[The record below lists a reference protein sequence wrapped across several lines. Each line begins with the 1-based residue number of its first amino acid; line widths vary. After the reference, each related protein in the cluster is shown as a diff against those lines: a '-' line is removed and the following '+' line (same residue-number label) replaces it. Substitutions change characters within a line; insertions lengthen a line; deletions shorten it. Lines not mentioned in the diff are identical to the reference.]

1 MEKTDMTFKATRKVL
16 IHAATATALALTAP
30 LAGAVDVGLG
40 VTINNEGG
48 GSGGYGV
55 SLPLRFGNFTVE
67 PELSFYDSSDD
78 TTYPTSP
85 TNTSAQEYQQYTLE
99 TGVYWRQPIIP
110 SVEMYVGGRV
120 GYTRYEQSSTYPS
133 SPGSNYAYDSSG
145 FYLGP
150 TLGAEY
156 FFNKHFSLGLDVS
169 LLFESTTQKSTGGSP
184 YTQDRDSIDYQS
196 RAKLRFYF

>member
-1 MEKTDMTFKATRKVL
+1 MQQTSKKL
-16 IHAATATALALTAP
+16 IRAAVAVSLALTAP

-40 VTINNEGG
+40 VSLNNEGN

-55 SLPLRFGNFTVE
+55 SLPLRFGNFIVE
-67 PELSFYDSSDD
+67 PELSFYDSSED
-78 TTYPTSP
+78 TTFPTSP
-85 TNTSAQEYQQYTLE
+85 LDTSTYKYQQYTLE
-99 TGVYWRQPIIP
+99 TGVYWRRPIIP

-120 GYTRYEQSSTYPS
+120 GYTRYKQSRTYPS
-133 SPGSNYAYDSSG
+133 SPSSNYAYDSSG

-169 LLFESTTQKSTGGSP
+169 LLFESTTQGRTTGSP
-184 YTQDRDSIDYQS
+184 YTQDRDEINYQS

>member
-1 MEKTDMTFKATRKVL
+1 MRQTRKKL
-16 IHAATATALALTAP
+16 IRAAVAVSLALTAP

-40 VTINNEGG
+40 VSLNNEGG

-67 PELSFYDSSDD
+67 PELSFYDASEEQ
-78 TTYPTSP
+78 TYPTSP
-85 TNTSAQEYQQYTLE
+85 TNNSTYEYQQYTLE
-99 TGVYWRQPIIP
+99 TGVYWRQPVIP

-120 GYTRYEQSSTYPS
+120 GYTRYEQSRTYPS

-169 LLFESTTQKSTGGSP
+169 LLFESTTQERTISSP
-184 YTQDRDSIDYQS
+184 YTEDRDEINYQS
-196 RAKLRFYF
+196 RARLRFYF

>member
-1 MEKTDMTFKATRKVL
+1 M
-16 IHAATATALALTAP
+16 
-30 LAGAVDVGLG
+30 AGAVDVGLG
-40 VTINNEGG
+40 ATLNAEGG
-48 GSGGYGV
+48 GNGGYGV

-67 PELSFYDSSDD
+67 PELSFYDSSED
-78 TTYPTSP
+78 TTYPASP
-85 TNTSAQEYQQYTLE
+85 ANTNIQEYQQYTLE
-99 TGVYWRQPIIP
+99 TGVYWRRPIIP

-120 GYTRYEQSSTYPS
+120 GYTRQKQSRTYPS
-133 SPGSNYAYDSSG
+133 SPGASYTSDYSG

-169 LLFESTTQKSTGGSP
+169 LLFESTTEEGTTGNVF
-184 YTQDRDSIDYQS
+184 TQDRDAINYQS

>member
-1 MEKTDMTFKATRKVL
+1 MRQTRKKL
-16 IHAATATALALTAP
+16 IRAAVAVSLVLTAP
-30 LAGAVDVGLG
+30 VAGAVDVGLG
-40 VTINNEGG
+40 VSLANDGG

-67 PELSFYDSSDD
+67 PELSFYDSSQD
-78 TTYPTSP
+78 TTHPTSP
-85 TNTSAQEYQQYTLE
+85 SNNNTSDYQQYTLE
-99 TGVYWRQPIIP
+99 TGVYWRQPVIP

-120 GYTRYEQSSTYPS
+120 GYTRSEESRAYSSSPS
-133 SPGSNYAYDSSG
+133 SNYSYETSG

-169 LLFESTTQKSTGGSP
+169 LLFESTTEERTSGSP
-184 YTQDRDSIDYQS
+184 YTQDRDEINYQS